1 MKQIMMI
8 FFAAVSLSLS
18 AQTKEGTII
27 YERKMNMH
35 RNMPNE
41 QLKAMIPEFRTS
53 KHILLF
59 SDSSSV
65 YKLLPEEEAPD
76 PFGGGNGGGTFVV
89 RMGSSGDNG
98 ELFKDFTLSKSIQLT
113 ELGAKQYIIE
123 DSILKQ
129 RWKLSDETKTIGGHV
144 CQKAT
149 TKQTIRVAGARV
161 MTIVGSNTQTDTTT
175 KTNNEPQTKEVDVI
189 AWYATDII
197 SPVGP
202 ENNGGLPGV
211 ILELDINNKETV
223 YTAIDIK
230 NTVNKKDIK
239 EPKKGKRVTRD
250 EFRKL
255 QMDMIQNMQMPAGG
269 GSFRFGN

>member
-1 MKQIMMI
+1 MKQILVI
-8 FFAAVSLSLS
+8 FLAAVSISLS

-53 KHILLF
+53 KHMLLF
-59 SDSSSV
+59 SDSSSI
-65 YKLLPEEEAPD
+65 YKIVPEDEAPD
-76 PFGGGNGGGTFVV
+76 PFGGNSGGMVV
-89 RMGSSGDNG
+89 IRTGGPGDNG
-98 ELFKDFTLSKSIQLT
+98 ELFKDFTTGKSIQLT

-129 RWKLSDETKTIGGHV
+129 RWKLSDETKTIAGHV

-149 TKQTIRVAGARV
+149 TKQMQRIAGARV
-161 MTIVGSNTQTDTTT
+161 MTFTGGSSHTDTTT
-175 KTNNEPQTKEVDVI
+175 KLNNSPQTKEIDVI

-211 ILELDINNKETV
+211 ILELDINDKQTV
-223 YTAIDIK
+223 FTAVDIK

-239 EPKKGKRVTRD
+239 EPRKGKKVTRD
-250 EFRKL
+250 EFNKL
-255 QMDMIQNMQMPAGG
+255 QMEMMQNMQMPAGG